1 VQKNILVNFIKNLK
15 MKKILPLFSLILL
28 ISFFTT
34 AQTCINPTGGT
45 INGDVNGC
53 VDRVGTYTV
62 TGVSNATTYNWVI
75 IGAVASKVN
84 DTQYSIVFSNPGTV
98 TITVTPINQTNGPC
112 SGTPI
117 TKTITVSNTPNRPI
131 ITQTGATLSTSAGAA
146 SYQWYVGSTLI
157 TSATS
162 QTYAPTQNGQYRVEI
177 KNGAICNIFSDPFN
191 YTVTAIKEDQKFDNF
206 SFYPNPVMTTIHV
219 NFVKKFDIEF
229 YNLNGQK
236 VLQKANLQGEQEI
249 DMSNLNKG
257 IYIMRIKSEGK
268 YAARK
273 IILQ

>member
-1 VQKNILVNFIKNLK
+1 

-28 ISFFTT
+28 ISFFTK
-34 AQTCINPTGGT
+34 AQTCVTPTGGT
-45 INGDVNGC
+45 ISGDANGC

-75 IGAVASKVN
+75 TGAVSSKVN

-112 SGTPI
+112 SGAPI
-117 TKTITVSNTPNRPI
+117 TKTITVSSTPNKPV
-131 ITQTGATLSTSAGAA
+131 ITQTGTTLSASAGAA

-157 TSATS
+157 TTATS
-162 QTYAPTQNGQYRVEI
+162 QTYIPTQNGQYRVEV
-177 KNGAICNIFSDPFN
+177 KGTAPSSCNIFSDPFN
-191 YTVTAIKEDQKFDNF
+191 YAITAIKEDQRFDNF
-206 SFYPNPVMTTIHV
+206 SFYPNPVITSIHV

-249 DMSNLNKG
+249 DMSDLNKG

-268 YAARK
+268 YASRK